1 MQTYDALENFIMNKN
16 KEAKESKKSKK
27 SPIQN
32 VTNVSDI
39 MNKTPAKKPA
49 PKGVP
54 KTPAKQPIK
63 SVDTPKQPLPQK
75 FPTQQEPRSMPV
87 KRPPNGLED
96 LPDLPEDPELFEE
109 DDDDGGF
116 ERGDPDDSGED
127 VGYSDEQEEDLM
139 EEPLEGIT
147 SDEDDLEPYEKDSE
161 EPVVPLRASRKQ
173 PEQEPEE
180 PQHAQRVITREIPR
194 PLLQKKPNAQSTPI
208 KREKPRLQQQQ
219 SRQPVPEKGNGMSAY
234 QIQMAERERRL
245 SPETQS
251 DIVGNSE
258 LENENELLKQQL
270 QSTNK
275 KLDELV
281 KYVSNQRKLSTPLEE
296 QYRDEQ
302 EAYDTEFDEIIPEKS
317 VKQPKKVRPEKKS
330 LLGRLFKKKEKPAR
344 QIRPE
349 PVQKK
354 PVPRPQPVTI
364 PQKRYSPAPEP
375 KTRSTFKRIIL
386 ALVGIMIA
394 GLGIWLTTAPKMIAD
409 IPNTLAMGIVLIALG
424 VNLFLN
430 EL

>member
-1 MQTYDALENFIMNKN
+1 METYDALENFIMNKN
-16 KEAKESKKSKK
+16 KEAKESKKTKK

-54 KTPAKQPIK
+54 KPAPKQPIK
-63 SVDTPKQPLPQK
+63 SVDTPKQPKPK
-75 FPTQQEPRSMPV
+75 FPTQQEPRAMPV

-96 LPDLPEDPELFEE
+96 LPDLPEDPELFE

-116 ERGDPDDSGED
+116 ERGDPEESGDDED
-127 VGYSDEQEEDLM
+127 PENMVDIEDPEELM
-139 EEPLEGIT
+139 EQPLEGI
-147 SDEDDLEPYEKDSE
+147 SGEDEDSLEPYEQYSE
-161 EPVVPLRASRKQ
+161 EPDVPARSGKKQ
-173 PEQEPEE
+173 TEPEE
-180 PQHAQRVITREIPR
+180 PQHPQRVITREIPR

-219 SRQPVPEKGNGMSAY
+219 SRQPVPERGNGMSTY
-234 QIQMAERERRL
+234 QIQMAERERR
-245 SPETQS
+245 SSHVTQFDDS
-251 DIVGNSE
+251 G
-258 LENENELLKQQL
+258 LENENAELKQQL
-270 QSTNK
+270 QETNK

-281 KYVSNQRKLSTPLEE
+281 KYVSSQRKLSTPLEE

-302 EAYDTEFDEIIPEKS
+302 EQYEEFDELEPEL
-317 VKQPKKVRPEKKS
+317 PKKQLKKKRPEKKS
-330 LLGRLFKKKEKPAR
+330 FFEGLFKKKEKP
-344 QIRPE
+344 
-349 PVQKK
+349 VQDESEKVLKSKKK
-354 PVPRPQPVTI
+354 PIPRPQPVTI
-364 PQKRYSPAPEP
+364 PQKRYAPAPEP
-375 KTRSTFKRIIL
+375 KTRSTLKRIVL

-394 GLGIWLTTAPKMIAD
+394 GMGIWLTTAPKMIAD
-409 IPNTLAMGIVLIALG
+409 IPHTMQIGIVLVAMG